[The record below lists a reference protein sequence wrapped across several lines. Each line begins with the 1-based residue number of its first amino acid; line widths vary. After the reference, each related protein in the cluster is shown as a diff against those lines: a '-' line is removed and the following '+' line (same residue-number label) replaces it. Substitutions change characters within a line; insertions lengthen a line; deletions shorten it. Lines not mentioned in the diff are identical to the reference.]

1 MSMDYERRGTLKRK
15 KFEYYR
21 DEITIDFLEINK
33 NMPRNRSKNFLFNRK
48 GIGAER
54 RKKTC
59 PEQNAQGRG
68 IREV

>member
-1 MSMDYERRGTLKRK
+1 MSMDCERKVTLKRK

-21 DEITIDFLEINK
+21 DEITIYFLEIIK

-68 IREV
+68 IIEA

>member
-15 KFEYYR
+15 KIEYYR

-33 NMPRNRSKNFLFNRK
+33 NMPRNRSKKFFIKKK
-48 GIGAER
+48 GIGTER